1 MNSRAS
7 GSESMEDFAATS
19 SERAHGRVHHL
30 HGRVVRGVGLCRGRG
45 ARDCVQ
51 HHDFTNSK

>member
-1 MNSRAS
+1 
-7 GSESMEDFAATS
+7 MEDFAATS